1 MGKSCALAAILNNQK
16 NQLRVELTG
25 RAEVITFNFNRNTA
39 ESLVYSK
46 ETFNKI

>member
-1 MGKSCALAAILNNQK
+1 MGLARSTSTILNNQK

-25 RAEVITFNFNRNTA
+25 KAEVITFNFNRNTA

-46 ETFNKI
+46 ETFDKI